1 MPSTQEWIRQKFEE
15 ERQLGINV
23 EYNNMRLTKELEEV
37 KEDIKK
43 LQIDLAY
50 MMNKYGELYTFRKS

>member
-15 ERQLGINV
+15 ERRLGVNV

-50 MMNKYGELYTFRKS
+50 MMNKYGEL

>member
-15 ERQLGINV
+15 ERRLGVNV

-50 MMNKYGELYTFRKS
+50 MMNKYGEV

>member
-1 MPSTQEWIRQKFEE
+1 MPSTQEWIRRKFEE

-23 EYNNMRLTKELEEV
+23 EYNNMRLTKELEEI

-50 MMNKYGELYTFRKS
+50 MMNKYGEV

>member
-50 MMNKYGELYTFRKS
+50 MMNKYGEV

>member
-1 MPSTQEWIRQKFEE
+1 MTLSERHEEYMTRRIREE
-15 ERQLGINV
+15 DAKYGVNV
-23 EYNNMRLTKELEEV
+23 EYNNMRLTKELLEI

-50 MMNKYGELYTFRKS
+50 MIKKYEN

>member
-50 MMNKYGELYTFRKS
+50 MMNKYGEL

>member
-1 MPSTQEWIRQKFEE
+1 MPSTQEWIRRKFEE

-50 MMNKYGELYTFRKS
+50 MMNKYGEV

>member
-15 ERQLGINV
+15 ERRLGINV

-50 MMNKYGELYTFRKS
+50 MMNKYGEV